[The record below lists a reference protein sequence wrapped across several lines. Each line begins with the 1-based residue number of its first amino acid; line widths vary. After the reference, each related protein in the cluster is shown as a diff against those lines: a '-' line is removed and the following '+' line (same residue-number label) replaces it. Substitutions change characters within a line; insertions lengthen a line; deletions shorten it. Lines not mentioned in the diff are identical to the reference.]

1 MIGDPTRLVVRRHL
15 QRLEPDALAAFRERP
30 TSFVADALGG
40 KGVLDPAIKPL
51 DVRMRFAG
59 TALTVDTG
67 ARDNL
72 AALAALDFA
81 QPGDVLLFG
90 AGGHTGAACVGDI
103 LVKIAK
109 AKGVAAIVTDG
120 AVRDVDDILPLGLPV
135 FCRAITPSSA
145 FPSGPGAIGLPMALG
160 DVAIQPG
167 DLVMGDRDGVV
178 VVARTEL
185 AEVRARLDDVIAKEA
200 ELQARVDAGE
210 VRSLF
215 PEAFRDQ
222 VTYLD

>member
-1 MIGDPTRLVVRRHL
+1 MIGDPTRLVVRRHFA
-15 QRLEPDALAAFRERP
+15 RLEADELAPFQGRP
-30 TSFVADALGG
+30 TSFVADALNG

-59 TALTVDTG
+59 SALTVNTG

-72 AALAALDFA
+72 AALASLDFA
-81 QPGDVLLFG
+81 EPGDVLVFG
-90 AGGHTGAACVGDI
+90 TGGHTGAACVGDI

-109 AKGVAAIVTDG
+109 AKGVAALVTDG

-145 FPSGPGAIGLPMALG
+145 FPSGPGEIGLPMAIG
-160 DVAIQPG
+160 DVAIEPG

-178 VVARTEL
+178 VVARAQL
-185 AEVRARLDDVIAKEA
+185 AAIKARLDEVIAKEA
-200 ELQARVDAGE
+200 ELQAKVDAGE

-215 PEAFRDQ
+215 PAAFKDQ